1 MKQKIRLRALE
12 PRDLD
17 FLYEIEND
25 RDLWHLSHTQQPFSK
40 DLLRQYIAQADK
52 DIYEVKQFRFGIEL
66 IDNQKLIGFIDL
78 FDFDPKNRR
87 AGVGILIH
95 HTYRQQG
102 LGDVALK
109 LLIDYT
115 QNILFLHQLYANISA
130 DNLTSIQLFE
140 KNGFRL
146 IGTKKEWNFDGKT
159 YTDELMYQ
167 LIF

>member
-1 MKQKIRLRALE
+1 MSENIRLRALE
-12 PRDLD
+12 PQDLE

-25 RDLWHLSHTQQPFSK
+25 TDLWHLSHTQQPFSR
-40 DLLRQYIAQADK
+40 DLLREYIAQADK

-95 HTYRQQG
+95 RAYRQQG
-102 LGDVALK
+102 LGNTALK
-109 LLIDYT
+109 LLIDYA

-130 DNLTSIQLFE
+130 DNLTSIRLFE
-140 KNGFRL
+140 KNAFRL
-146 IGTKKEWNFDGKT
+146 IGNKKEWNFDGNN
-159 YTDELMYQ
+159 YSDELMYQ